1 MKCIKIGG
9 RNVCFVCKRTG
20 SVYKKYGKRLRIE
33 KDGKSLMDAPV
44 LKLSNV
50 NVIGNVQVTTQA
62 LHFMMQEG
70 IDVSYLSRSGT
81 YIGHMTADS
90 SKNIFL
96 RLAQYQC
103 YQSVARR
110 LEIAKCIVEN
120 KVNNQ
125 MALIQ
130 KFRWKAEEYNR
141 KKDLNEI
148 KKMLA
153 TLKGKETSNEIMGV
167 EGVCSAIYFRAY
179 GHMFRCKTAF
189 PGRNR
194 RPPKD
199 PINVILSLTYTFLT
213 KEIAS
218 ALEAESFET
227 YLGFLHGIRYGRKSL
242 ALDLVEEFRQPAAD
256 RLVLRLFNKQMI
268 SEYDFDIDGDIIR
281 LREEGFKKFCVEY
294 EKWMTQSV
302 SGMDPRSFRDILKE
316 QTSQLKRAIREQ
328 TIYTPYSWGKENVP
342 SLL

>member
-1 MKCIKIGG
+1 MSVLYVKEPGAYVKKC
-9 RNVCFVCKRTG
+9 
-20 SVYKKYGKRLRIE
+20 GKRLQVE
-33 KDGKSLMDAPV
+33 KDGKRLMDLPV
-44 LKLSNV
+44 FKLSNV
-50 NVIGNVQVTTQA
+50 NIIGNVQVTTQA

-70 IDVSYLSRSGT
+70 IDVSYLNRSGT
-81 YIGHMTADS
+81 YVGHMTADS

-110 LEIAKCIVEN
+110 LEIAKRIVEN

-125 MALIQ
+125 MVLIRN
-130 KFRWKAEEYNR
+130 FRWTAEEYDR
-141 KKDLNEI
+141 KNDLNEI
-148 KKMLA
+148 KKMLD
-153 TLKGKETSNEIMGV
+153 TLREKETSNEIMGV
-167 EGVCSAIYFRAY
+167 EGICSAIYFRAY
-179 GHMFRCKTAF
+179 GYMFRCKTIF

-194 RPPKD
+194 RPPRD
-199 PINVILSLTYTFLT
+199 PINVILSLTYTFLS

-268 SEYDFDIDGDIIR
+268 SEYDFDIEGDIVR
-281 LREEGFKKFCVEY
+281 LKEESFKKFCVEY
-294 EKWMTQSV
+294 EKWMTQPV
-302 SGMDPRSFRDILKE
+302 SGLDPRSFRDILKE
-316 QTSQLKRAIREQ
+316 QISQLKKAIRER
-328 TIYTPYSWGKENVP
+328 TIYIPYGWGKENV
-342 SLL
+342 SGLL